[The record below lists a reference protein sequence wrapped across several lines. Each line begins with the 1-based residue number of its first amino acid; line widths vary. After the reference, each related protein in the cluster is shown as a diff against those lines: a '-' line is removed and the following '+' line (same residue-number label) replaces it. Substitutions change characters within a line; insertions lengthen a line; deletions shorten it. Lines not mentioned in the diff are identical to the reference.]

1 MGQRRRSRECAL
13 QMLFQIDMAGGMPVE
28 VYPHFWKEHEAEA
41 EVREFAQG
49 LVEGV
54 MKEREALDRVI
65 AGSVEH
71 WRIERMA
78 VVDRNVLRL
87 SVYELAWL
95 PETPP
100 VVVIDEAIELGKK
113 YGSEQSGSFINGILD
128 AVRKR
133 IERGEVPSARSTGE
147 RP

>member
-1 MGQRRRSRECAL
+1 
-13 QMLFQIDMAGGMPVE
+13 MLFQIDMAGGAPAE
-28 VYPHFWKEHEAEA
+28 VYPHFWKEHEAEL

-54 MKEREALDRVI
+54 MKEREALDRII
-65 AGSVEH
+65 AGSADN
-71 WRIERMA
+71 WRVERMA
-78 VVDRNVLRL
+78 VVDRNILRVA
-87 SVYELAWL
+87 VYELAWL
-95 PETPP
+95 PDTPP
-100 VVVIDEAIELGKK
+100 IVVLDEAIEVGKK

-133 IERGEVPSARSTGE
+133 VERGEVPTTRTHGD